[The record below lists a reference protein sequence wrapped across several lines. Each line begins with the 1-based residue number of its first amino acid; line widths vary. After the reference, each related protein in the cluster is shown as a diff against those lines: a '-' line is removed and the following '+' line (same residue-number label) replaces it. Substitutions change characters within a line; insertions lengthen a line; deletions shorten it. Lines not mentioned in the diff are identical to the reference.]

1 MMPYEPDNLER
12 FHAGDRGL
20 PDEDWER
27 GLLPRGEGD
36 ELVRRLRNLEW
47 PRVSAEVRD
56 RCWEQLTAR
65 VEELDG
71 HVEEPNSDVQGD
83 RNPFW
88 HNEFTP
94 RRSPVSGGGA
104 LRERVATARTLGR
117 PLRSGHLPAR
127 RTVALAAR

>member
-1 MMPYEPDNLER
+1 MPYEPDNLER

-20 PDEDWER
+20 PDADWER
-27 GLLPRGEGD
+27 DLLPRGEGG

-47 PRVSAEVRD
+47 PRVSSEVRA

-65 VEELDG
+65 VAELDG
-71 HVEEPNSDVQGD
+71 DVEEPDSDVQGD

-104 LRERVATARTLGR
+104 LRERVAATRTLGR
-117 PLRSGHLPAR
+117 PLRGGHLPTR
-127 RTVALAAR
+127 RVAPLGVR

>member
-1 MMPYEPDNLER
+1 MPHEPDNLEQ
-12 FHAGDRGL
+12 FHAGDRGQ
-20 PDEDWER
+20 PDADWER
-27 GLLPRGEGD
+27 SLWPRGEGD

-65 VEELDG
+65 AAELDA
-71 HVEEPNSDVQGD
+71 HEEEPDSDPQGD

-94 RRSPVSGGGA
+94 RRLPVSGGGA
-104 LRERVATARTLGR
+104 LRERVAATRTLGR

-127 RTVALAAR
+127 RTAALAAR